1 MKIGAFQRFSLNEY
15 PGKISAIIFTQ
26 GCNFRCPY
34 CHNPELVKKELF
46 QESIPEKEIFSFLN
60 KRQNKLDAVSITGGE
75 PTLHPDLPEFISKIK
90 SMGFLVKL
98 DTNGTYPQ
106 MLKNL
111 IHHNLIDYIA
121 MDIKAPLEKYDNV
134 TKVNVDIEAISW
146 SIDLIKNS
154 QIEYEFRSTLT
165 EKLLSNEEVIN
176 IGKLLGNAKRYYLQ
190 NFVFSKTLDKQFKSA
205 KSVSAE
211 RCNFFTKVFKS
222 NFLEFAIR

>member
-46 QESIPEKEIFSFLN
+46 QKLIPENEIFSFLK

-75 PTLHPDLPEFISKIK
+75 PTLHPDLQKLISKIK

-98 DTNGTYPQ
+98 DTNGTNPQ
-106 MLKNL
+106 MLNNL

-121 MDIKAPLEKYDNV
+121 MDIKAPLEKYDKV
-134 TKVNVDIEAISW
+134 TKVKADTEAISK
-146 SIDLIKNS
+146 SINLIKNS
-154 QIEYEFRSTLT
+154 QIEYEFRSTIT

-176 IGKLLGNAKRYYLQ
+176 IGKLLGKAKRYYLQ
-190 NFVFSKTLDKQFKSA
+190 NFVFSKALDKQFKSA
-205 KSVSAE
+205 KSVSTE

>member
-75 PTLHPDLPEFISKIK
+75 PTLHPDLPSLISKIK

-98 DTNGTYPQ
+98 DTNGTNPQ
-106 MLKNL
+106 MLKKLIHYNL
-111 IHHNLIDYIA
+111 INYIA
-121 MDIKAPLEKYDNV
+121 MDIKAPLEKYENV
-134 TKVNVDIEAISW
+134 TKVQVDTEAISK
-146 SIDLIKNS
+146 SIDLIKNLK
-154 QIEYEFRSTLT
+154 IEYEFRSTLT

-176 IGKLLGNAKRYYLQ
+176 IGKLLGKAKRYYLQ
-190 NFVFSKTLDKQFKSA
+190 NFVFSKTLDEKFESA
-205 KSVSAE
+205 KSISAE
-211 RCNFFTKVFKS
+211 RCNFFTKVFQT

>member
-1 MKIGAFQRFSLNEY
+1 
-15 PGKISAIIFTQ
+15 
-26 GCNFRCPY
+26 
-34 CHNPELVKKELF
+34 
-46 QESIPEKEIFSFLN
+46 
-60 KRQNKLDAVSITGGE
+60 
-75 PTLHPDLPEFISKIK
+75 
-90 SMGFLVKL
+90 MGFLVKL
-98 DTNGTYPQ
+98 DTNGTNPDI
-106 MLKNL
+106 LKNL

-121 MDIKAPLEKYDNV
+121 MDIKAPLEKYAKV
-134 TKVNVDIEAISW
+134 TKVKVDIEAISR

-176 IGKLLGNAKRYYLQ
+176 IGKLLGKAKRYYLQ